1 MLDVFYRFATCRE
14 YSSQK
19 KWLGNCLS
27 FKMNKSTLYFCLS
40 QYLFSEATT
49 LLTCK
54 CHIQT
59 GFKTNLLKCLKVLKK
74 NIKRIED
81 IQDAVMNLQGIII
94 RYNIQKKYYL

>member
-1 MLDVFYRFATCRE
+1 M
-14 YSSQK
+14 
-19 KWLGNCLS
+19 
-27 FKMNKSTLYFCLS
+27 
-40 QYLFSEATT
+40 
-49 LLTCK
+49 LTCK

-94 RYNIQKKYYL
+94 RYNIQKNIISDILLTQSHEKAD